1 MSAESPKTT
10 ATGGSARSQADGS
23 GRWRAS
29 PTKAWAVRAFVFT
42 APLVAGYVAGFV
54 AATLVPRPAGLL
66 AAVGWWVAIL
76 AASTAAIWL
85 SRPVMQQFAP
95 LSFLYQCSL
104 VFPDDAPSRY
114 SVALR
119 RSQARDLARRVE
131 AGLPLGDTPQEAAE
145 NILAILADLNDHDRK
160 TRGHSER
167 VRAYSDLIA
176 ENMGLPDDD
185 RSMLHWAALLH
196 DVGKL
201 TVPAEILNK
210 NGRPTDEE
218 WMTLREHPGAAGPI
232 LEPLR
237 PWLGEWLDAATQHH
251 ERHDGDGYPLGLAGS
266 DISLAGRIVAVAD
279 AYDVMT
285 SARSYKKPWKPED
298 ARRELASC
306 AATQFDPK
314 VVRAF
319 LHISTARL
327 QRISGPLSW
336 LAQVPRLGELVGSAT
351 TAGSTAATVA
361 GAAAAATVM
370 APLMVATYDTPQ
382 PAAAAQVEQTA
393 PSTTSSAPDDTVVVD
408 RTTTTALNPPTS
420 QTTIGLPTTTTSVDA
435 TTSSSTTT
443 EPIES
448 LTAHPLDRSVIRLAP
463 DQLVV
468 GSGPDD
474 ITSDS
479 SMFVI
484 HESGPTTLSADLRVV
499 GASSGRTVGV
509 GSSADFTITSGS
521 SICSYLIVAAS
532 PQRDRPIDAVI
543 GSDDTILGFA
553 VGAAEFTSPI
563 EPGDSLTVDG
573 QVVLVEFDATGTDR
587 DQVRMFTA
595 CG

>member
-1 MSAESPKTT
+1 M
-10 ATGGSARSQADGS
+10 
-23 GRWRAS
+23 
-29 PTKAWAVRAFVFT
+29 FT

-266 DISLAGRIVAVAD
+266 EISLAGRIVAVAEVRVPLLGSVLAQGVTIPGLELTLERGNGD
-279 AYDVMT
+279 M
-285 SARSYKKPWKPED
+285 
-298 ARRELASC
+298 LASVPPTEELTGVML
-306 AATQFDPK
+306 APGLSGMLARGE
-314 VVRAF
+314 VHRAP
-319 LHISTARL
+319 ARL
-327 QRISGPLSW
+327 SQQDAIVVTRPTLYAAIAIAAS
-336 LAQVPRLGELVGSAT
+336 VPRLA
-351 TAGSTAATVA
+351 
-361 GAAAAATVM
+361 
-370 APLMVATYDTPQ
+370 
-382 PAAAAQVEQTA
+382 
-393 PSTTSSAPDDTVVVD
+393 
-408 RTTTTALNPPTS
+408 R
-420 QTTIGLPTTTTSVDA
+420 
-435 TTSSSTTT
+435 
-443 EPIES
+443 
-448 LTAHPLDRSVIRLAP
+448 RL
-463 DQLVV
+463 
-468 GSGPDD
+468 
-474 ITSDS
+474 
-479 SMFVI
+479 
-484 HESGPTTLSADLRVV
+484 
-499 GASSGRTVGV
+499 
-509 GSSADFTITSGS
+509 
-521 SICSYLIVAAS
+521 
-532 PQRDRPIDAVI
+532 
-543 GSDDTILGFA
+543 
-553 VGAAEFTSPI
+553 
-563 EPGDSLTVDG
+563 
-573 QVVLVEFDATGTDR
+573 
-587 DQVRMFTA
+587 
-595 CG
+595 